1 MKLTIIRKQASGVFG
16 GVKFDLHAKVNLT
29 PEESGLISKYKA
41 DKEVLLKKEVKI
53 PFTGRALSFDLT
65 IGSLVNGQSFKCND
79 IAEILEYESNVKESC
94 QTFHNYLKVM
104 STFGGEETI
113 EYK

>member
-1 MKLTIIRKQASGVFG
+1 MKLAIVRKQASGMFG
-16 GVKFDLHAKVNLT
+16 GVKFEFQAKVNLT
-29 PEESGLISKYKA
+29 PEESALINKYKA
-41 DKEVLLKKEVKI
+41 DKEVLLKKDVKI

-65 IGSLVNGQSFKCND
+65 IAALVNGQTFKCND

-104 STFGGEETI
+104 ASFGGEETI
-113 EYK
+113 EYE